1 MVNKEKPL
9 KGKKILFFAPAFFN
23 YERVIRDRMEEM
35 GATAYLYDER
45 SVKGAFLRA
54 LNKVVPTWFNKYS
67 YNYFHQI
74 IHKHQNEE
82 FDYVVVIK
90 SDMMPAMTLA
100 EIKSVFHTAKLVLYL
115 YDSISDIPGIEAKFC
130 YYDRVLTFDRKD
142 ANEKKLVFRPLFFSD
157 DYIARSSS
165 SHFVYDLA
173 FLGTIHTDRFRILK
187 QIMLQTQKNGWKSY
201 WFFYLQAG
209 FMFYWYWITK
219 REYKLNDRD
228 LFSLKK
234 KSGHEIASIVEQTKA
249 IIDIESPGQ
258 NGLTM
263 RTIEMI
269 GLKKK
274 LITTNH
280 DIVNYDFYNP
290 NNISV
295 IDREKP
301 IISKDFIKTPYT
313 DVPDDIYW
321 RYHLDSWIMD
331 VLNVNK

>member
-1 MVNKEKPL
+1 MGENLKPL
-9 KGKKILFFAPAFFN
+9 LGKKILFFAPAFFN
-23 YERVIRDRMEEM
+23 YEKVIRDKMAEM
-35 GATAYLYDER
+35 GATVYLYDER

-54 LNKVVPTWFNKYS
+54 LNKIVPTWFNQHS
-67 YNYFHQI
+67 HDYFHNI
-74 IHKHQNEE
+74 IKKHKSEKL
-82 FDYVVVIK
+82 DSVVVIK
-90 SDMMPAMTLA
+90 SDMIPESTLK
-100 EIKSVFHTAKLVLYL
+100 EFKSTFNDAKLILYL
-115 YDSISDIPGIEAKFC
+115 YDSVADIPGVKKKFK
-130 YYDRVLTFDRKD
+130 YYDRILTFDRED
-142 ANEKKLVFRPLFFSD
+142 AIHLGLVFRPLFFSD
-157 DYIARSSS
+157 DYIPKSN
-165 SHFVYDLA
+165 FVEFIYDIA
-173 FLGTIHTDRFRILK
+173 FIGTIHSDRFRILK
-187 QIMLQTQKNGWKSY
+187 KIMKQVYEMNKRSY
-201 WFFYLQAG
+201 WFFYLQAN
-209 FMFYWYWITK
+209 FMFYWYWMTK
-219 REYKLNDRD
+219 KEFKYRD
-228 LFSLKK
+228 KKLFSVVK
-234 KSGHEIASIVEQTKA
+234 KSGIEIAKIVEQTKA

-280 DIVNYDFYNP
+280 DIVNYDFYNS

-301 IISKDFIKTPYT
+301 VISKDFIKTPYT